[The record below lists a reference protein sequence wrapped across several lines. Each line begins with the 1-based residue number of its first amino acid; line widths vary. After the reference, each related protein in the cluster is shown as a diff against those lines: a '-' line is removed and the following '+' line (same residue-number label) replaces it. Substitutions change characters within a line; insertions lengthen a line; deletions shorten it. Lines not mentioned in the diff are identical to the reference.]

1 MRRSVSQLV
10 GGFAVIAV
18 AHAASCRA
26 RPESLV
32 ADGGGAAL
40 APSVAPVASP
50 SGVAS
55 SSPSSSLPAA
65 SASSTAIAIGGGAP
79 PPLVPG
85 EAKPTFRKAN
95 IDASKVSTIFAALP
109 ELARIGSDVRL
120 FDPNDGSYL
129 LRSDAPHPGITFT
142 TQPLLYSPE
151 AGLELLVATGATKGA
166 SFVVA
171 LYVLP
176 DDAYRVA
183 SSFLMLHDLAP
194 VALAYDANARDK
206 RLVWTSCW
214 QCPGEEGFVSVRE
227 DRRVVIVQK

>member
-1 MRRSVSQLV
+1 M
-10 GGFAVIAV
+10 
-18 AHAASCRA
+18 
-26 RPESLV
+26 
-32 ADGGGAAL
+32 
-40 APSVAPVASP
+40 
-50 SGVAS
+50 
-55 SSPSSSLPAA
+55 A
-65 SASSTAIAIGGGAP
+65 SASSTAIAIATGALPP
-79 PPLVPG
+79 PPLTPG
-85 EAKPTFRKAN
+85 EPKPTFRKAN
-95 IDASKVSTIFAALP
+95 VDAAKLSKIFAALP

-129 LRSDAPHPGITFT
+129 LRSDAPHAGITFT

-151 AGLELLVATGATKGA
+151 AGLEILVATGATKGA

-176 DDAYRVA
+176 DDTYRVA
-183 SSFLMLHDLAP
+183 SYFLMLHDVAP
-194 VALAYDANARDK
+194 VALAYDANAKDK